1 MHLTLKLATTK
12 PAGANFLEQQ
22 GKFDD
27 FVEVFNTERPHQAL
41 AMAVPADHYQ
51 LSPRQYQGLPDIDYP
66 FHDKA
71 VTVTTCGR
79 ICFNRRKINL
89 SQVFAGQTVGIK
101 QTDDRIWLVSFMDYD
116 LGYFD
121 DQTCR
126 VKPLQNPFGPKLL
139 PMSPV

>member
-27 FVEVFNTERPHQAL
+27 FVEVFNTER
-41 AMAVPADHYQ
+41 Q